1 MGLIA
6 MVSSCATTDDLSVS
20 EQSSTA
26 LATQPLTTVTS
37 VISGSGKPADEPFG
51 GYQSATYRNPEV
63 WLCLPD
69 TVDVCDA
76 DRRATAIYPN
86 GTTQVIV
93 AKKIANPAVD
103 CFYVYPTAS
112 HDMAP
117 NSDLVPN
124 PEDEM
129 ATAWA
134 QVSRYSEV
142 CNVYAPM
149 YRQRPVPAV
158 SGLIDV
164 PKDDFIG
171 GPGTTGFEIAYSD
184 VLDAFR
190 HYISSSD
197 KERGF
202 LLIGHSQGTA
212 MLTELIRREVDRS
225 SMLRERFVSAHLL
238 GGAHIDAG
246 GNEFKAISTC
256 KSPEEVGCIIAYNTF
271 YEDAPPNP
279 DSWFGRTWHH
289 PSWEI
294 DSWEDLHWEEVV
306 SGPSLCVN
314 PRTFTSEKA
323 QLMPYFTVTQDIEK
337 AFTVT
342 TPWVTYPGLVVGEC
356 INDGTFGYLSIEI
369 LANPKDPRAAHV
381 DNGFDPESGLHGFDI
396 NIALGDLIAAAKTQS
411 ANYSK

>member
-1 MGLIA
+1 MGLITMA
-6 MVSSCATTDDLSVS
+6 SSCAATDDLSVLDQIP
-20 EQSSTA
+20 EVLTTPPA
-26 LATQPLTTVTS
+26 TTVTS
-37 VISGSGKPADEPFG
+37 VISESVKSADDPFG

-69 TVDVCDA
+69 TVDVCDS
-76 DRRATAIYPN
+76 DLRATAVYPN

-93 AKKIANPAVD
+93 AEKITNPAVD

-112 HDMAP
+112 RDMAP
-117 NSDLVPN
+117 NSDLVPS

-129 ATAWA
+129 AVAWT

-142 CNVYAPM
+142 CNVYAPV

-158 SGLIDV
+158 SGLIDI
-164 PKDDFIG
+164 PADDFIG

-202 LLIGHSQGTA
+202 LLISHSQGTA
-212 MLTELIRREVDRS
+212 MLTELISREVDRS
-225 SMLRERFVSAHLL
+225 SALRKRFVSAHLL

-246 GNEFKAISTC
+246 GNEFRTISTC
-256 KSPEEVGCIIAYNTF
+256 KGPQEVGCIIAYNTF
-271 YEDAPPNP
+271 YGDEPPRP

-289 PSWEI
+289 PSWDI
-294 DSWEDLHWEEVV
+294 GSWEDLQWEEVA

-314 PRTFTSEKA
+314 PRTFSSERA
-323 QLMPYFTVTQDIEK
+323 QLMPYFPVTEDTEK
-337 AFTVT
+337 AFTIT

-356 INDGTFGYLSIEI
+356 VNDGTFGYLSIEI
-369 LANPKDPRAAHV
+369 LANPEDPRAVHV
-381 DNGFDPESGLHGFDI
+381 NNGFDPQSGLHGFDI
-396 NIALGDLIAAAKTQS
+396 NIALGDLIAAARTQC
-411 ANYSK
+411 ANYSN